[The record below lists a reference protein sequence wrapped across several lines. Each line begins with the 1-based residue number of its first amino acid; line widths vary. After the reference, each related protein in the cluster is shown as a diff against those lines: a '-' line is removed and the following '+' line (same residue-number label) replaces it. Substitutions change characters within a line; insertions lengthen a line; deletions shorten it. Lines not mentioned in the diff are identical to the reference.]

1 MTSQPIDSNNNPLPA
16 LRLKK
21 NGAHNIAST
30 ATSARNT
37 YAFDEAT
44 KIISIYATAPVYIA
58 MGGADVTADSGDHF
72 YPGGIYYDFA
82 IEGQASAHYTHI
94 AVLRAD
100 STDGTVYISEKE

>member
-21 NGAHNIAST
+21 NGAHTIA
-30 ATSARNT
+30 AGITSARNAV
-37 YAFDEAT
+37 AFDTDT
-44 KIISIYATAPVYIA
+44 KIISIYASVPVYIA
-58 MGGADVTADSGDHF
+58 MGGADVVADSGDHY

-94 AVLRAD
+94 AVIRAD
-100 STDGTVYISEKE
+100 GINGTVYISEKE